1 MAPACHAAAKAARRG
16 LGETRPAGYRQPR
29 AHDPRVPDESAMRM
43 KIPALTALSLAIL
56 GSAAVADEA
65 PRTVSDYANVMT
77 ASAARLDELV
87 TARQKAGDMAAA
99 QRLVLAAA
107 MTRRASDEFRIAEQ
121 NSLTD
126 DVSGLPEPVPARIAA
141 AVAEAAAAG
150 TRAADDPAFID
161 HAQRAFNALMA
172 VLPMKTPHPI
182 VYGVLASDI
191 AEAKLSADIVVYG
204 YRLIDP
210 VLKTAPTVRYKNSEI
225 ATVAVKDDRIEIAL
239 PPDVRKETQFAPS
252 PCESRPG
259 FALRVEASYA
269 QRRGFWPLSWHSE
282 LVTTADVFVLP
293 SPVIYTARITTSVDA
308 LVAKTAT
315 VPFEQKSELTVADCE
330 ETRAASVE
338 VALPEGYKNL
348 TCAAEWVDVSG
359 ALRQSGRCAVEGG
372 ALRVTGE
379 IAGGTKV
386 CSPDKLCT
394 CPSSAQ
400 GFLVAKGSYQIQT
413 AGETAQVVAEAKPL
427 TFAAGGRAEGQLAVA
442 AGGKLRHVALSFS
455 RRACPA
461 EVDAIDLNI
470 GDDPRGRA
478 DAVSKTGAFRAV
490 VKGDELTAGA
500 IDAYPT
506 ALDKTP

>member
-1 MAPACHAAAKAARRG
+1 
-16 LGETRPAGYRQPR
+16 
-29 AHDPRVPDESAMRM
+29 M
-43 KIPALTALSLAIL
+43 KIPALTALFLAIL

-107 MTRRASDEFRIAEQ
+107 MARRASDEFRIAEQ
-121 NSLTD
+121 NALTD
-126 DVSGLPEPVPARIAA
+126 DVSGLPAPAPARLAA
-141 AVAEAAAAG
+141 AVAEAAAAE
-150 TRAADDPAFID
+150 TRAADDPGFID
-161 HAQRAFNALMA
+161 HAQDTFNALMA

-191 AEAKLSADIVVYG
+191 AEAKLPADIVVYG

-210 VLKTAPTVRYKNSEI
+210 ALKAAPTVRYKKTEI
-225 ATVAVKDDRIEIAL
+225 ATVAVTDDRIDVTL

-259 FALRVEASYA
+259 FALRVEAPYV
-269 QRRGFWPLSWHSE
+269 QRRGLWPFSWHSE

-293 SPVIYTARITTSVDA
+293 SPVFYTAKISTSVET
-308 LVAKTAT
+308 LVAKTST
-315 VPFEQKSELTVADCE
+315 VPFEQKSELTVADCD
-330 ETRAASVE
+330 ETRTASIV
-338 VALPEGYKNL
+338 VTLPQGYKNL
-348 TCAAEWVDVSG
+348 TCAANWVDVSG
-359 ALRQSGRCAVEGG
+359 ALKDSGRCAVEGSS
-372 ALRVTGE
+372 LRVTGE
-379 IAGGTKV
+379 ITGGTKV

-394 CPSSAQ
+394 CPSSAE
-400 GFLVAKGSYQIQT
+400 GFLAAKGSYQIQT
-413 AGETAQVVAEAKPL
+413 AGETAQIVAEAKPL
-427 TFAAGGRAEGQLAVA
+427 TFAAGNLAEGRLAVA
-442 AGGKLRHVALSFS
+442 AGAKLRHVALSLS

-461 EVDAIDLNI
+461 EADAIDLSI

-490 VKGDELTAGA
+490 VQDDKLTVGA
-500 IDAYPT
+500 KDAYPT